1 LELTKEDLDFE
12 SRAVRI
18 RQRKKRTEFIRVIPV
33 PSALFWE
40 IIERY
45 VWRVENKLF
54 EVSDRQARNIVYK
67 FSLRYLKKRVR
78 PHAIRHSFAIA
89 VLEKTKNL
97 EVVRRLLGHSG
108 YTTLKYYLDYTQ
120 KDLEEYLRE
129 VFT

>member
-1 LELTKEDLDFE
+1 LDFE

-33 PSALFWE
+33 PASLFWE

-45 VWRVENKLF
+45 VWRVEHRLF
-54 EVSDRQARNIVYK
+54 PISDRWARSVVYR
-67 FSLRYLKKRVR
+67 FSERYLRKRVR

-89 VLEKTKNL
+89 VLEKTRNL

-120 KDLEEYLRE
+120 KDLEEYLAE
-129 VFT
+129 LFS